1 MKCELRLGLGILL
14 TTLACDDGQK
24 ADLGVGVGGH
34 PGTGGK
40 SDVATGGA
48 TSGAPTLAG
57 GGGEWA
63 AGSAGRQSQAGAGI
77 AGTGFELGYCRA
89 SYDETRAHAVF
100 KCPTEFCAALTSA
113 VSTSDSSLPV
123 FSGAEVRAGRCT
135 APEDAFDSVYFGT
148 GVGSTGCY
156 YRAGVLVGMAT
167 WEDSSVSLS
176 NGCPEAVLEGVP
188 GAYCLSDTAQ
198 RRNGNSWSRQRCS
211 ARQLL
216 PSDRRQ
222 LWALLRNGRANGS
235 KLRRYRDGHT
245 GPHRRLTPVF
255 GVVPSSPRSIIT
267 RHRIPLRSQLT
278 WRRAARLSAHPG
290 QPRSHIA
297 CR

>member
-176 NGCPEAVLEGVP
+176 NGCHVALGPVVYAEIPDSALKQYLKGCP
-188 GAYCLSDTAQ
+188 GLTAYRT
-198 RRNGNSWSRQRCS
+198 
-211 ARQLL
+211 
-216 PSDRRQ
+216 
-222 LWALLRNGRANGS
+222 
-235 KLRRYRDGHT
+235 
-245 GPHRRLTPVF
+245 
-255 GVVPSSPRSIIT
+255 
-267 RHRIPLRSQLT
+267 LRSVAT
-278 WRRAARLSAHPG
+278 GTAGAGNAAALGNCYQATDASCGP
-290 QPRSHIA
+290 
-297 CR
+297 C